1 MVKAL
6 KSLSKS
12 VLFLLIF
19 VICLPILLLIFLAI
33 IQSCG
38 NRNSYDKYE
47 KNMQIAASKYL
58 KNKDLLSSV
67 SEDGELITL
76 DALVTNGYIKSPEK
90 VLKDSSCEGFVTA
103 RKNGNVEQLN
113 LSGDIQYNVYL
124 SCDKYKT
131 NTLISNVMK
140 DLTSSESGLYDD
152 GINYVYKGDNV
163 NNYVKFY
170 GQLYRIMSVDKQG
183 IIKLIRKNKQSFAR
197 AWDNKYNVDAEYSS
211 GKSIYKDSLILKQ
224 LLDDYMNDRIIS
236 ENARKHIVSYDACVG
251 KRDKEDYAISY
262 DLDCSEILTNQ
273 VISLV
278 NISDFARASLD
289 PDCKSI
295 SDMSCENYN
304 YLSDTISSTWTMN
317 SISNNSYE
325 VYYLNSGVP
334 RLASA
339 SQYKSYGIVIY
350 VDGNEV
356 VTDGS
361 GTIKSPYVIGS

>member
-6 KSLSKS
+6 KSLSKG
-12 VLFLLIF
+12 VLLLLIF

-38 NRNSYDKYE
+38 NRTSYDKYE

-58 KNKDLLSSV
+58 KSKDLLSNI
-67 SEDGELITL
+67 SEDGELVTL
-76 DALVTNGYIKSPEK
+76 DILVTNGYIKSPEK

-103 RKNGNVEQLN
+103 RKNENVEQLN
-113 LSGDIQYNVYL
+113 LLGDIQYNVFL

-152 GINYVYKGDNV
+152 GNNYVYKGDNV

-170 GQLYRIMSVDKQG
+170 GQLYRIMSADKNG
-183 IIKLIRKNKQSFAR
+183 FIKLVKNNSQSFTR
-197 AWDNKYNVDAEYSS
+197 AWDNKYNVDTEYSS

-224 LLDDYMNDRIIS
+224 LLKDYSNNKIIS
-236 ENARKHIVSYDACVG
+236 ENARKHIVSHDACVG
-251 KRDKEDYAISY
+251 KRDRNDLSISY
-262 DLDCSEILTNQ
+262 DLDCSEILTKQ
-273 VISLV
+273 PISLI

-295 SDMSCENYN
+295 SDRSCRNYN
-304 YLSDTISSTWTMN
+304 YLINTISSTWTMN

-325 VYYLNSGVP
+325 VFYLNSGVS
-334 RLASA
+334 RLVPASE
-339 SQYKSYGIVIY
+339 YNLYSYVIY
-350 VDGNEV
+350 IDGYEIV
-356 VTDGS
+356 SSGS
-361 GTIKSPYVIGS
+361 GTSESPYVIEF